1 MGDSNAKD
9 MNRLVSTA
17 TTSCARAFHVA
28 RVLGYDGA
36 ARCGP
41 DLRQATRRA
50 GSNVYQIGEQN
61 NDKLAAFKRRQAQAD
76 VATKLARRQAKAQ
89 FVRGTCSMSSNV
101 SPQMAPQMD
110 LEQAIQLNLTSHR
123 RPHRGQR
130 NASNIDEPEAIS
142 NLRAEL
148 AGLRGQLVQLEA
160 VTKSP
165 SKIDLRAEFGL

>member
-1 MGDSNAKD
+1 
-9 MNRLVSTA
+9 MNRLVSTP

-123 RPHRGQR
+123 GQR

-142 NLRAEL
+142 TLRAEL